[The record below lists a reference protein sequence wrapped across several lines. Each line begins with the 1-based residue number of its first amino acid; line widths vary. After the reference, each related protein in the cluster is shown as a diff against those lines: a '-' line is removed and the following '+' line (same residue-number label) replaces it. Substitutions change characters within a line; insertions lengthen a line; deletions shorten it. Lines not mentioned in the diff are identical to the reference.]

1 MRANELNCVT
11 LKVETLFS
19 CCKQLNF
26 CCLLICFG
34 HIWHCIIT
42 QLHWYIP
49 CYRSSKIYWCDFEF
63 CKCWIFCVF
72 PQSSI
77 TMGTVPQVA
86 TTLQMSS
93 TSVWTAGCALMTR
106 RWRSSI
112 SIRWWSRL
120 QSALP
125 TCCTTVMW
133 TCCRNHTRTHKHTRV
148 HLNTCLHSDTHTI
161 SHTHNHVSQQK
172 HCPTSRLSFSH
183 QPCYSREPAF
193 PTFCSFCLL
202 FWKRKRHQTYQKTF
216 L

>member
-1 MRANELNCVT
+1 MLQVA
-11 LKVETLFS
+11 TLFS
-19 CCKQLNF
+19 YCKQLNF

-34 HIWHCIIT
+34 HIWHCMLT
-42 QLHWYIP
+42 QLH
-49 CYRSSKIYWCDFEF
+49 RNIYHAIGAANWCEIEF
-63 CKCWIFCVF
+63 CKCWDLCVF

-133 TCCRNHTRTHKHTRV
+133 TCCRNHTRTLKHSQHTRTFKHTFTFR
-148 HLNTCLHSDTHTI
+148 HAHNLTHTQPR
-161 SHTHNHVSQQK
+161 VSTETLPNFTIVLFPSTLLFQ
-172 HCPTSRLSFSH
+172 RASFSNFF
-183 QPCYSREPAF
+183 F
-193 PTFCSFCLL
+193 PV
-202 FWKRKRHQTYQKTF
+202 YF
-216 L
+216 LEE